1 MGKIKVKYVPSTFK
15 GVLGWNGKKWFITRW
30 KKQ

>member
-1 MGKIKVKYVPSTFK
+1 MGNIKVKYVPSTFK
-15 GVLGWNGKKWFITRW
+15 GILGWNGKKWFIARW